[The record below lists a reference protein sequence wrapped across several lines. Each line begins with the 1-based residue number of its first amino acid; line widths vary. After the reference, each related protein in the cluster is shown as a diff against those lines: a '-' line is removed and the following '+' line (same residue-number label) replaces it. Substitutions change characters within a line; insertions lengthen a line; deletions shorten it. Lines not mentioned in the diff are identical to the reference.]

1 MKALFTFLSIIPRF
15 VYSLVAEIIVFT
27 GIYKQLDGFKITK
40 ANLTIIMPNLSSDE
54 IELES
59 IKSYKQTFISIRE
72 TFIAWSRSSKS
83 INSNILV
90 IKNNYLL
97 SEHKQKNK
105 GFMMVAIHSRSV
117 DMLLSWIN
125 SQTPS
130 TSLYKKI
137 KFRLLDKYVR
147 KIRENKINK
156 VYETGMLG
164 VKKLLNALNKNEV
177 VCMAADQVP
186 QRGMGEYVDF
196 FGRKSYT
203 TTLIPRLALKT
214 DKAAI
219 FCSINKANNAG
230 CLGVNLHPS
239 SEDLYDKS
247 KHLLSLNQSIEKLIY
262 ENIYDYSWEYKKY
275 RRPYQGDKDPYKF

>member
-1 MKALFTFLSIIPRF
+1 MKNPYTL
-15 VYSLVAEIIVFT
+15 
-27 GIYKQLDGFKITK
+27 
-40 ANLTIIMPNLSSDE
+40 
-54 IELES
+54 
-59 IKSYKQTFISIRE
+59 
-72 TFIAWSRSSKS
+72 SRSSKF

-137 KFRLLDKYVR
+137 KFRPLDKYVR
-147 KIRENKINK
+147 KIRGNKINK

-214 DKAAI
+214 NKAAI

-230 CLGVNLHPS
+230 YLGVNLHPS

>member
-1 MKALFTFLSIIPRF
+1 MKALFTLLSMIPRS

-54 IELES
+54 IELEC
-59 IKSYKQTFISIRE
+59 IKSYKQTLISIRE
-72 TFIAWSRSSKS
+72 TFIAWSRSSKF

>member
-1 MKALFTFLSIIPRF
+1 MKALFTLLSIIPRF
-15 VYSLVAEIIVFT
+15 FYSLVAEIIVLT

-59 IKSYKQTFISIRE
+59 IKSYKQTFISTRE
-72 TFIAWSRSSKS
+72 TFIAWSRSSKF

-196 FGRKSYT
+196 FGRK
-203 TTLIPRLALKT
+203 R
-214 DKAAI
+214 
-219 FCSINKANNAG
+219 
-230 CLGVNLHPS
+230 
-239 SEDLYDKS
+239 
-247 KHLLSLNQSIEKLIY
+247 
-262 ENIYDYSWEYKKY
+262 
-275 RRPYQGDKDPYKF
+275 

>member
-1 MKALFTFLSIIPRF
+1 MKALFTLLSIIPRF

-40 ANLTIIMPNLSSDE
+40 ANLTIIMPNLSADE
-54 IELES
+54 IELKS
-59 IKSYKQTFISIRE
+59 IKSYKQTLISIRE
-72 TFIAWSRSSKS
+72 TFIAWSRSSKF

-97 SEHKQKNK
+97 SENKQKNK

-147 KIRENKINK
+147 KVRENKINK

>member
-1 MKALFTFLSIIPRF
+1 MKALFTLLSIIPRF
-15 VYSLVAEIIVFT
+15 FYSLVAEIIVLT

-164 VKKLLNALNKNEV
+164 VKKLLSALNKNEV

-214 DKAAI
+214 NKAAI
-219 FCSINKANNAG
+219 FCSINKANNVG

>member
-1 MKALFTFLSIIPRF
+1 MKVLFTLLSIIPRL

-59 IKSYKQTFISIRE
+59 IKSYKQTLISIRE
-72 TFIAWSRSSKS
+72 TFIAWSRSSKF

-247 KHLLSLNQSIEKLIY
+247 KHLLSLNQSIEQLIY

>member
-1 MKALFTFLSIIPRF
+1 MKALFTLLSIIPRF
-15 VYSLVAEIIVFT
+15 VYSLVAEVIVFT

-59 IKSYKQTFISIRE
+59 IKSYKQTLISIRE
-72 TFIAWSRSSKS
+72 TFIAWSRSSKF

-147 KIRENKINK
+147 NIRENKINK

-186 QRGMGEYVDF
+186 QRGMGEYIDF

-219 FCSINKANNAG
+219 FCSINKANNSGYLA
-230 CLGVNLHPS
+230 VNLHPS
-239 SEDLYDKS
+239 SEDLYNKS

-275 RRPYQGDKDPYKF
+275 RRPYQGDNDPYKF

>member
-1 MKALFTFLSIIPRF
+1 MKALFTLLSIIPRF
-15 VYSLVAEIIVFT
+15 IYSLFAEIIVIT
-27 GIYKQLDGFKITK
+27 GIYKHLNGFKITK
-40 ANLTIIMPNLSSDE
+40 ANLTIVMPNLSSNE

-59 IKSYKQTFISIRE
+59 IKSYKQTIISIRE
-72 TFIAWSRSSKS
+72 TFIAWSRSPVY

-97 SEHKQKNK
+97 SRHKGKNE

-137 KFRLLDKYVR
+137 KFRPLDKYVR
-147 KIRENKINK
+147 KTRENKINK

-177 VCMAADQVP
+177 VCMAVDQVP
-186 QRGMGEYVDF
+186 QRGMGEYVDL

-214 DKAAI
+214 NKAAI
-219 FCSINKANNAG
+219 FCSINKSNNAG
-230 CLGVNLHPS
+230 YLGVNLHPS
-239 SEDLYDKS
+239 SEDLYDRS

>member
-1 MKALFTFLSIIPRF
+1 MKALFTLLSIIPRF
-15 VYSLVAEIIVFT
+15 VYSLVAEIFVFT

-40 ANLTIIMPNLSSDE
+40 ANLTIIMQNLSSDE

-59 IKSYKQTFISIRE
+59 IKSYKQTLISIRE
-72 TFIAWSRSSKS
+72 TFIAWSRSSKF

-219 FCSINKANNAG
+219 VCSINKANNAG

-247 KHLLSLNQSIEKLIY
+247 KHLLSLNQSIEQLIY

>member
-1 MKALFTFLSIIPRF
+1 MKALFTILSIIPRPIYLF
-15 VYSLVAEIIVFT
+15 VAELVVIT
-27 GIYKQLDGFKITK
+27 GIYKQFEGFKITK

-59 IKSYKQTFISIRE
+59 IKSYKQTIISTRE
-72 TFIAWSRSSKS
+72 TFIAWSRSSKF
-83 INSNILV
+83 INSNILA

-97 SEHKQKNK
+97 SQHKEKNK

-125 SQTPS
+125 SQTVS

-137 KFRLLDKYVR
+137 KFKPLDTYVR

-156 VYETGMLG
+156 VYETGILG
-164 VKKLLNALNKNEV
+164 VKKLLSALNKEEV
-177 VCMAADQVP
+177 ICMAADQVP
-186 QRGMGEYVDF
+186 QRGMGEYVDL

-214 DKAAI
+214 NKAAI
-219 FCSINKANNAG
+219 FCSINKANNEG
-230 CLGVNLHPS
+230 LLRINLHPAS
-239 SEDLYDKS
+239 KNLYNKS
-247 KHLLSLNQSIEKLIY
+247 KHLLSMNESIEKLIY
-262 ENIYDYSWEYKKY
+262 ENVHDYSWEYKKY
-275 RRPYQGDKDPYKF
+275 RRPYQGDQDPYKF

>member
-1 MKALFTFLSIIPRF
+1 MKALFTLLSIIPRF
-15 VYSLVAEIIVFT
+15 VYSSVAEIIVFT

-59 IKSYKQTFISIRE
+59 IKSYKQTFTSIRE
-72 TFIAWSRSSKS
+72 TFIAWSRSSKF

>member
-1 MKALFTFLSIIPRF
+1 MKALFTLLSIIPRF
-15 VYSLVAEIIVFT
+15 VYSLVAEIIVLT

-59 IKSYKQTFISIRE
+59 IKSYKQTFISTRE
-72 TFIAWSRSSKS
+72 TFIAWSRSSKF

-214 DKAAI
+214 NKTAI

>member
-1 MKALFTFLSIIPRF
+1 MKALFTLLSIIPRF
-15 VYSLVAEIIVFT
+15 VYSLVAEIIVFA

-59 IKSYKQTFISIRE
+59 IKSYKQSLISIRE
-72 TFIAWSRSSKS
+72 TFIAWSRSSKF

-105 GFMMVAIHSRSV
+105 GFMMVSIHSRSV

-214 DKAAI
+214 NKAAI
-219 FCSINKANNAG
+219 FCSINKANKAG

>member
-1 MKALFTFLSIIPRF
+1 MKALFTLLSIIPRF

-54 IELES
+54 NELES
-59 IKSYKQTFISIRE
+59 IKSYKQTLISIRE

-230 CLGVNLHPS
+230 CLGVNLHPC

>member
-1 MKALFTFLSIIPRF
+1 MKALFTILSIIPRPIYLF
-15 VYSLVAEIIVFT
+15 VAELVVIT
-27 GIYKQLDGFKITK
+27 GIYKQFEGFKITK
-40 ANLTIIMPNLSSDE
+40 ANLTIIMPNLFSDE

-59 IKSYKQTFISIRE
+59 IKSYKQTIISTRE
-72 TFIAWSRSSKS
+72 TFIAWSRSSKF
-83 INSNILV
+83 INSNILA

-97 SEHKQKNK
+97 SQHKEKNK

-156 VYETGMLG
+156 VYETSMLG

-239 SEDLYDKS
+239 REDLYDKS
-247 KHLLSLNQSIEKLIY
+247 KHLLSLNQSIEQLIY

>member
-1 MKALFTFLSIIPRF
+1 MKALFTLLSIIPRF

-59 IKSYKQTFISIRE
+59 INSYKQTFISIRE

-164 VKKLLNALNKNEV
+164 VKKLLSALNKNEV
-177 VCMAADQVP
+177 VCMAVDQVP
-186 QRGMGEYVDF
+186 QRGMGEYVDL

-214 DKAAI
+214 NKAAI

-230 CLGVNLHPS
+230 WLGINLHPS